1 MLINKIYLLFLFSYF
16 FLKFFLKKYI
26 KILLFFIF
34 FSSCGLLK
42 SSGKKSN
49 LNKDIV
55 NKKTPTSVK
64 VNDYLNKYSALAILE
79 MKRYRIPASITLAQ
93 GLLESSY
100 GNGRL
105 AVEANNHFGIKCH
118 KSWRGKKIYHDD
130 DEKNEC
136 FRKYRDVADSYR
148 DHSLFL
154 KNRSRYSSLFDLDI
168 KNYRAWAKGLKK
180 AGYATDPK
188 YANKLISL
196 IDRYQLYR
204 FDKIKRR
211 DLLNQK
217 VDESKKIIHNVK
229 TGDTLFSIS
238 KKYNVPI
245 NQIIKN
251 NNLQNNLI
259 KVGQILIITL

>member
-1 MLINKIYLLFLFSYF
+1 MVMVDWQLRQTI
-16 FLKFFLKKYI
+16 
-26 KILLFFIF
+26 ILE
-34 FSSCGLLK
+34 SNVTNHGEE
-42 SSGKKSN
+42 KKS
-49 LNKDIV
+49 IMMMT
-55 NKKTPTSVK
+55 KKMNV
-64 VNDYLNKYSALAILE
+64 LE
-79 MKRYRIPASITLAQ
+79 NI
-93 GLLESSY
+93 
-100 GNGRL
+100 
-105 AVEANNHFGIKCH
+105 
-118 KSWRGKKIYHDD
+118 
-130 DEKNEC
+130 
-136 FRKYRDVADSYR
+136 DVADSYR

-196 IDRYQLYR
+196 IDRYELYR

>member
-1 MLINKIYLLFLFSYF
+1 MFYLFLYF
-16 FLKFFLKKYI
+16 FLKNFLKKYL
-26 KILLFFIF
+26 KLLLFFIF

-42 SSGKKSN
+42 SSSKQGDLNKEIVNNKKSTF
-49 LNKDIV
+49 L
-55 NKKTPTSVK
+55 K

-100 GNGRL
+100 GKGRL
-105 AVEANNHFGIKCH
+105 AVEGNNHFGIKCH

-154 KNRSRYSSLFDLDI
+154 KNRSRYSPLFDLDI

-196 IDRYQLYR
+196 IDRYQLYK

-217 VDESKKIIHNVK
+217 VDKSKKIIHNVK

-245 NQIIKN
+245 NQIIEN

>member
-1 MLINKIYLLFLFSYF
+1 MY
-16 FLKFFLKKYI
+16 
-26 KILLFFIF
+26 
-34 FSSCGLLK
+34 
-42 SSGKKSN
+42 
-49 LNKDIV
+49 
-55 NKKTPTSVK
+55 
-64 VNDYLNKYSALAILE
+64 
-79 MKRYRIPASITLAQ
+79 KRQ
-93 GLLESSY
+93 
-100 GNGRL
+100 
-105 AVEANNHFGIKCH
+105 
-118 KSWRGKKIYHDD
+118 
-130 DEKNEC
+130 
-136 FRKYRDVADSYR
+136 
-148 DHSLFL
+148 
-154 KNRSRYSSLFDLDI
+154 SLFDLDI

-196 IDRYQLYR
+196 IDRYELYR